1 MPCSF
6 AKLPTLHTM
15 PNLYDALTQM
25 LREYWKAHDGAYPQA
40 IELMPQDLQALRT
53 SRKLINESMN
63 FQLDEDGGGEF
74 LGVPLREGQMNCLVA
89 GDGQRL
95 PVQLTDEEQPPA
107 A

>member
-1 MPCSF
+1 
-6 AKLPTLHTM
+6 M

-25 LREYWKAHDGAYPQA
+25 LREYWKAHDGVYPQA

-53 SRKLINESMN
+53 GRKLINESMN
-63 FQLDEDGGGEF
+63 FQLDEDWGGEF